1 MALARAVRPRPAG
14 SAPAIGARASSRA
27 VGGVEFSWRDEG
39 PAGGGPTAGSVLLSS
54 FPSAGLATTVAG
66 HYMVRALKLPRTGRF
81 DSADLSPVAVVQ
93 GGEVHPT
100 IRVYG
105 RPDLG
110 LVLSEFPP
118 TPSQANAIARTILEG
133 AERRKA
139 RMIVCLE
146 GVVPHPSGGDDD
158 SEGETAEP
166 ADTEEHV
173 WVAFSRRDPP
183 LVRAFEATGARSL
196 EEGVI
201 GGVSGAMLVQGIGRT
216 VPVAALL
223 VSARSAEGLPDHRAG
238 AALIETLD
246 RLLPEL
252 KIDTGPLRK
261 QAEQIEKMLRAA
273 MKQAPGVGPTVP
285 PAGSS
290 ETGMYG

>member
-1 MALARAVRPRPAG
+1 M
-14 SAPAIGARASSRA
+14 
-27 VGGVEFSWRDEG
+27 EFVWRDEV
-39 PAGGGPTAGSVLLSS
+39 PAPATTAGNILLSS

-66 HYMVRALKLPRTGRF
+66 HYMVRALKLPRVGRF
-81 DSADLSPVAVVQ
+81 ESADLSPVAVVQ

-118 TPSQANAIARTILEG
+118 SPSQANAVARTILDG

-139 RMIVCLE
+139 RMLVCLE
-146 GVVPHPSGGDDD
+146 GVVPHPSGDEESD
-158 SEGETAEP
+158 AEP
-166 ADTEEHV
+166 ADSGDAGEHV
-173 WVAFSRRDPP
+173 WVAFSRRDPA
-183 LVRAFEATGARSL
+183 LVSAFERTDAHPL

-201 GGVSGAMLVQGIGRT
+201 GGVSGALLVQGIGRT
-216 VPVAALL
+216 VPVVALL

-261 QAEQIEKMLRAA
+261 QAEQIERMLRAA
-273 MKQAPGVGPTVP
+273 MKRPVMPADAPPEKTPG
-285 PAGSS
+285 A
-290 ETGMYG
+290 GMYG